1 MLFRSREVVRKLAQS
16 GVSIITVT
24 HYLPDIIP
32 EMKRVI
38 AIKKGRI
45 YFDGPKEKNLTT
57 ERMRELFEM
66 PVSVERVGEYY
77 RLSLDS

>member
-1 MLFRSREVVRKLAQS
+1 M
-16 GVSIITVT
+16 
-24 HYLPDIIP
+24 
-32 EMKRVI
+32 I